1 MPSVLLIPHPST
13 PGAPVH
19 RLVASVA
26 MTPARAVAL
35 SFRVEGDI
43 DRLRIPPPAEPRRA
57 DGLWR
62 RTCFEAFV
70 MAGDGPG
77 YHEINLSP
85 SGAWAAY
92 AFRGYRDGGVL
103 DAELDPEIVV
113 QQAAGYVELGA
124 VIRAE
129 CLPRQRAGARLRLGL
144 AAVLEDLD
152 GRLTYWALRHSA
164 IRPDF
169 HRAEGFALD
178 LPPP

>member
-1 MPSVLLIPHPST
+1 VSRFAHLLPHPST
-13 PGAPVH
+13 PADGIE
-19 RLVASVA
+19 
-26 MTPARAVAL
+26 AVAARVTTAAGGIGL
-35 SFRVEGDI
+35 SFEVKGDV
-43 DRLRIPPPAEPRRA
+43 DRLRIPATRVPRRV

-62 RTCFEAFV
+62 HTCFEAFV

-92 AFRGYRDGGVL
+92 AFRGYRDGGAL
-103 DAELDPEIVV
+103 DLELDPEIVV
-113 QQAAGYVELGA
+113 QTAAGCLELDA

-129 CLPRQRAGARLRLGL
+129 CLPSQRVGARLRLGL

-152 GRLTYWALRHSA
+152 GRFTYWALRHA
-164 IRPDF
+164 GNRPDF

-178 LPPP
+178 LPRP

>member
-1 MPSVLLIPHPST
+1 
-13 PGAPVH
+13 
-19 RLVASVA
+19 
-26 MTPARAVAL
+26 
-35 SFRVEGDI
+35 
-43 DRLRIPPPAEPRRA
+43 
-57 DGLWR
+57 
-62 RTCFEAFV
+62 

-103 DAELDPEIVV
+103 DLELDPEIVV
-113 QQAAGYVELGA
+113 QKAAGCLELDA

-144 AAVLEDLD
+144 AAVLEDRD
-152 GRLTYWALRHSA
+152 GRLTYWALGHA
-164 IRPDF
+164 ANRPDF

-178 LPPP
+178 LPRP

>member
-13 PGAPVH
+13 PDAPVH
-19 RLVASVA
+19 RLVVSVA
-26 MTPARAVAL
+26 TTPARAVAL

-43 DRLRIPPPAEPRRA
+43 DRLRIPPPAEPRRT

-62 RTCFEAFV
+62 GTCFEAFL

-92 AFRGYRDGGVL
+92 AFRGYRDGGTL
-103 DAELDPEIVV
+103 DLKLDPEIVM
-113 QQAAGYVELGA
+113 QEAAGCLELDA

-129 CLPRQRAGARLRLGL
+129 CLPRQRVGARLRLGL

-152 GRLTYWALRHSA
+152 GRLTYWALRHA
-164 IRPDF
+164 ANRPDF

-178 LPPP
+178 LPRP

>member
-1 MPSVLLIPHPST
+1 
-13 PGAPVH
+13 
-19 RLVASVA
+19 

-62 RTCFEAFV
+62 ETCFEAFV

-103 DAELDPEIVV
+103 DLELDPEIVV
-113 QQAAGYVELGA
+113 QKAAGCLELDA

-129 CLPRQRAGARLRLGL
+129 CLPWQRAGARLRLGL

-152 GRLTYWALRHSA
+152 GRLTYWALRHA
-164 IRPDF
+164 ANRPDF